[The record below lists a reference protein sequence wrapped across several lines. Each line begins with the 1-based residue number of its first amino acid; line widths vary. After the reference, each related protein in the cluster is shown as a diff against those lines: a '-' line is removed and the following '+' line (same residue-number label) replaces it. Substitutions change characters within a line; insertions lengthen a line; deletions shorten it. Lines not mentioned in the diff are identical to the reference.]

1 MRKENLNK
9 VLGVGIIGCGNIST
23 TYLQFSPLFKH
34 INILAIADIIP
45 EAAMARAKEFNVAA
59 QSVDELL
66 GNSDIDI
73 IVNLTIPEVHFEV
86 TRDIVLAGKHAYS
99 EKPFVLSLADGKA
112 LRALATKH
120 NKVICSAPD
129 TFLGGSHQQARQIID
144 DGDIGKITSGTCH
157 LMSAGMED
165 WHPNPDFFFR
175 PGGGPVLDMGPYYIA
190 NLINLLGP
198 VNSVT
203 AMADT
208 PQKQRTIGS
217 GPREGEKVDV
227 STPTSVL
234 AILKFASGALV
245 TLATSWDVKAHNHG
259 HMELYG
265 SSGSLFLPD
274 PNFFGGYIRMVKAG
288 QENELVQPWDH
299 PFYTPNQQHDA
310 GMLANY
316 RSAGLADMAEA
327 ILKNRA
333 PRCAL
338 ESSLHT
344 IDVMVS
350 ILKSAAIGR
359 VVELTTT
366 CDQPASLGPDMARSL
381 LV

>member
-1 MRKENLNK
+1 MSK

-34 INILAIADIIP
+34 IEIFSIADIVP
-45 EAAMARAKEFNVAA
+45 EAAEARAEEFNVKA
-59 QSVDELL
+59 QSVDALL
-66 GNSDIDI
+66 ANPDIDI

-86 TRDIVLAGKHAYS
+86 SRDIVLAGKHAYS
-99 EKPFVLSLADGKA
+99 EKPFVLSLADGET

-144 DGDIGKITSGTCH
+144 AGDIGEITSGTCH

-190 NLINLLGP
+190 NLVNLLGP

-203 AMADT
+203 AIAST

-217 GPREGEKVDV
+217 GPRKGEKVDV
-227 STPTSVL
+227 STPTSVH
-234 AILKFASGALV
+234 AILKFANGALV

-265 SSGSLFLPD
+265 SKGSLFLPD
-274 PNFFGGYIRMVKAG
+274 PNFFGGDIGMAQVDG
-288 QENELVQPWDH
+288 QNELVPPWDH
-299 PFYTPNQQHDA
+299 PFYTPNQHHDA

-327 ILKNRA
+327 ILENRA

-350 ILKSAAIGR
+350 ILKSAETGR

-366 CDQPASLGPDMARSL
+366 CDQPAPLGPDMARSL
-381 LV
+381 LA